1 MLQESNSANLSYHL
15 LKQRICNSLAWTR
28 ICIHLHSSPNI
39 SHFWF
44 EIRFLLPY
52 PFFFLWPIS
61 GSGNISF
68 VVFLFQHIINVYC
81 SVLISFKWLLHFP
94 VKNLR
99 SKLKPRGN
107 STQAIAP
114 IKGIGNAGSQHLL
127 SQGNL
132 QGPKRAANSIKEN
145 TSPVIVLKTSPRQAK
160 ENIFSKYSYWVLWD
174 LRGSSFFPTV
184 PGGRRTAVDSM
195 FKTNTQC

>member
-1 MLQESNSANLSYHL
+1 M
-15 LKQRICNSLAWTR
+15 
-28 ICIHLHSSPNI
+28 P
-39 SHFWF
+39 FF
-44 EIRFLLPY
+44 
-52 PFFFLWPIS
+52 FFFLWPIS

-68 VVFLFQHIINVYC
+68 VIFLFCCSAPTIFQHIINVYC

-107 STQAIAP
+107 SSQAIAP
-114 IKGIGNAGSQHLL
+114 IKGIGNADFQHLL
-127 SQGNL
+127 GQGNL

-145 TSPVIVLKTSPRQAK
+145 TSPVIVLKASPWQAK

-174 LRGSSFFPTV
+174 LRGLSFFPAV
-184 PGGRRTAVDSM
+184 PEGRHTAVASI